1 MNELLK
7 QPLVTRENTVHGKKD
22 KYGEIVAVWKQYEGP
37 VQGWVLLALVDTME
51 QMSKMIYEYYHELK
65 ELFKE
70 MLEEYRKDEGAW
82 DAKGG
87 LAVLKACQLDVISA
101 ERYAKE
107 GLRMV
112 REYGKAEQELEEAAR
127 QQWEI
132 IRQTWGM
139 DDEF

>member
-7 QPLVTRENTVHGKKD
+7 QSLVTRENTVNGKKD
-22 KYGEIVAVWKQYEGP
+22 KYGEIVAVWKQYKGP

-70 MLEEYRKDEGAW
+70 MLVEYRKVEGAW

-112 REYGKAEQELEEAAR
+112 REYGKAEQELEEAAG